1 MDIQYIEDD
10 ATLRRL
16 SEWKDRQL
24 QQQQQPQ
31 HVVVPPTKN
40 PNGSNHR
47 HCPTTFMRDSSSSS
61 SSTSSSCVTVSTE
74 LLSETSSS
82 LDDTSFDES
91 CSLSSSSSTCSLVLV
106 PSNDEEN
113 KTNNNNQ
120 QQQQQ
125 QQQPRRRRRRRSK
138 NNNNN
143 NNKLVGRR
151 VNVPNNKNGN
161 CNSRFSS
168 LHTPTTT
175 PDHITEQEKNNYIA
189 MDCEMVGIGPHGTT
203 SRLARVALVSY
214 DGSVLYD
221 AHVQVTEVITDHR
234 THVSGILPSDL
245 LSSNGAVSFDEARS
259 KVRSLIRNK
268 ILVGHG
274 LKNDFA
280 ALCIYDH
287 PWYDIRD
294 TARYEPFMRQLKHQH
309 HQPDDDRCVVVDY
322 DYINNNNDT
331 MTPPP
336 LLVPKKLKTLAH
348 DKLGMC
354 IQLVGMSHSPVE
366 DAIAAME
373 LYKRHRVK
381 WEGVVQYKMDRT
393 REMMMITTP
402 RRN

>member
-1 MDIQYIEDD
+1 MDIQYIEDN

-24 QQQQQPQ
+24 QQQKQQ
-31 HVVVPPTKN
+31 HVVVTPTKN
-40 PNGSNHR
+40 PHGSNHR
-47 HCPTTFMRDSSSSS
+47 RCLTTFMRDSSSSS
-61 SSTSSSCVTVSTE
+61 SSSSCVTMSTE
-74 LLSETSSS
+74 LPSETSSS
-82 LDDTSFDES
+82 LDDDTSFDES

-106 PSNDEEN
+106 SSNDKEN
-113 KTNNNNQ
+113 RTNNNHHHHHQ

-125 QQQPRRRRRRRSK
+125 QQQPRRGRRRRRRSK
-138 NNNNN
+138 NNN

-151 VNVPNNKNGN
+151 VNVPKNNNY
-161 CNSRFSS
+161 CLFSS
-168 LHTPTTT
+168 LPTPTTT
-175 PDHITEQEKNNYIA
+175 TPDQITEREKNNYIA

-203 SRLARVALVSY
+203 SRLARVALVSH

-234 THVSGILPSDL
+234 TRVSGIRPSDL
-245 LSSNGAVSFDEARS
+245 LASNGAVSFDEARS
-259 KVRSLIRNK
+259 RVRSLIRNK

-274 LKNDFA
+274 LRNDFA
-280 ALCIYDH
+280 ALCIHDH

-294 TARYEPFMRQLKHQH
+294 TARYEPFMRQLKQQ
-309 HQPDDDRCVVVDY
+309 HQPDDDRCVVLDY
-322 DYINNNNDT
+322 DNINNNNDT
-331 MTPPP
+331 MTPPPP

-348 DKLGMC
+348 DKLGMY

-381 WEGVVQYKMDRT
+381 WERVVQYKMDRT
-393 REMMMITTP
+393 REMTMIDYYS
-402 RRN
+402 